1 MAAINEKGLLGK
13 FLVWRVRYIKE
24 KQFIVMLSILVGIV
38 TGLAGVVL
46 KNMVH
51 FTHMFFT
58 ERMQVDSGN
67 LLFFIYPFSGILL
80 TTLFVKF
87 FVKEG
92 ISHGVTKVLYAISR
106 RNSMIKPHNNYT
118 SMIASYH
125 RVDRGIHRFESGT
138 FVSDEL
144 QGDDLDDRLWS
155 GRCHCRDL

>member
-58 ERMQVDSGN
+58 ERMQVDD
-67 LLFFIYPFSGILL
+67 L
-80 TTLFVKF
+80 TELVDIPTRRVLSALTVLEIDQYVVQHAGKHYTRAVTLT
-87 FVKEG
+87 E
-92 ISHGVTKVLYAISR
+92 
-106 RNSMIKPHNNYT
+106 
-118 SMIASYH
+118 
-125 RVDRGIHRFESGT
+125 
-138 FVSDEL
+138 
-144 QGDDLDDRLWS
+144 
-155 GRCHCRDL
+155 

>member
-58 ERMQVDSGN
+58 ERMQVVD
-67 LLFFIYPFSGILL
+67 FMYFSI
-80 TTLFVKF
+80 
-87 FVKEG
+87 G
-92 ISHGVTKVLYAISR
+92 ISSFIRQRSFLERSIKL
-106 RNSMIKPHNNYT
+106 NSVGFSPKRHFCRKYLSIY
-118 SMIASYH
+118 IF
-125 RVDRGIHRFESGT
+125 VD
-138 FVSDEL
+138 
-144 QGDDLDDRLWS
+144 
-155 GRCHCRDL
+155 